1 MSDNPVTLDFL
12 AEQMRRLQAELRIL
26 RDDMDV
32 VAAMVRRLDHTIAPL
47 ETNQALMLDEL
58 RAMHSATAQG
68 SSGARPRRTGTV
80 RVAHF

>member
-12 AEQMRRLQAELRIL
+12 AEQMRRLPGDVRML

-32 VAAMVRRLDHTIAPL
+32 VAAMVRRLDHIIVRL

-58 RAMHSATAQG
+58 RAMHGQQHRTA
-68 SSGARPRRTGTV
+68 ARV
-80 RVAHF
+80 RCS